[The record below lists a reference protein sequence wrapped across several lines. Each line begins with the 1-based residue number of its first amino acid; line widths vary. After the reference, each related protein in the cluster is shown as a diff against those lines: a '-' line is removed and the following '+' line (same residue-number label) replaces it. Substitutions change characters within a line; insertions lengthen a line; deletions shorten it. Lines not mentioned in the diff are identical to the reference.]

1 VNVES
6 ESANVV
12 IVGGGVIG
20 ASVAYHL
27 ALRGCTD
34 VLVLERGAGPGPGQ
48 GSTGRATGGFRA
60 QFGTEINVRLS
71 LLARDKLRRFADE
84 LGIDPGY
91 RPRGYLFLASHPAT
105 LDALLAAQAVQ
116 KAAGL
121 HEAQYVPPEDISL
134 VNPAVRA
141 DDLLGGVFCHT
152 DGFIRPLSI
161 LQGYMEGAQRLGV
174 RFAYGEPCI
183 GFQMEGGRISAVR
196 TPADDIAA
204 GCVVNAAGAWAAQ
217 VASQAGVDL
226 PVSPLR
232 RQVAI
237 THLTDRLPEEMPMT
251 IFAEDGF
258 HLRVR
263 DGRILLLWPDQPQV
277 ADPFDVTVED
287 AWLDEVTRRAHERL
301 PGLAEVPIDR
311 ESCWAG
317 LYEMSPDR
325 HALLGL
331 APDVQNFYLANGSS
345 GHGVMHAPALGQL
358 LAEII
363 LEGKASMLDTFMLRP
378 GRFAEGQSN
387 AASELL

>member
-1 VNVES
+1 M
-6 ESANVV
+6 ESADVV

-27 ALRGCTD
+27 ARRGCTD
-34 VLVLERGAGPGPGQ
+34 VLVLERGSGPGQ

-60 QFGTEINVRLS
+60 QFGTEVNVRLS
-71 LLARDKLRRFADE
+71 LLARDKLRHFPDE
-84 LGIDPGY
+84 LGVDPGY
-91 RPRGYLFLASHPAT
+91 RPRGYLFLASRPAT
-105 LDALLAAQAVQ
+105 LDTLLAAQAIQ

-121 HEAQYVPPEDISL
+121 HEAQFVPPEDIPL
-134 VNPAVRA
+134 INPAVRA
-141 DDLLGGVFCHT
+141 GDLLGGVFCHT
-152 DGFIRPLSI
+152 DGFIRPLAI
-161 LQGYMEGAQRLGV
+161 LQGYIEGAQRLGV

-183 GFQMEGGRISAVR
+183 GFQMEGERISAVR
-196 TPADDIAA
+196 TPADEVTA

-237 THLTDRLPEEMPMT
+237 TQLTDRLPEEMPMT

-277 ADPFDVTVED
+277 TDPFDTSVED
-287 AWLDEVTRRAHERL
+287 AWLDEVTRRARERL
-301 PGLAEVPIDR
+301 PSLAEVPVDR

-325 HALLGL
+325 HALLGP
-331 APDVQNFYLANGSS
+331 APGVQNFYLANGSS

-363 LEGKASMLDTFMLRP
+363 LEGKASTLDTLALRP
-378 GRFAEGQSN
+378 GRFAEGQAN